1 MANKDKEQ
9 AKDRGLW
16 YNLGDNLI
24 GYEDEVETPGE
35 KLGKDT
41 KAAIEAVSKDPLG
54 VLKALG
60 VALKE
65 QAEDIAAGP
74 VAYTKTDRVANP
86 DGTVPLTKKEKED
99 QVLSVLGL
107 AAVPASPALT
117 AAGKMPDP
125 TTLNIF
131 AGRSALDDMEP
142 IYDAATEMK
151 LKGASNKEIW
161 EKYGVEFDEIN
172 KQWQFVI
179 DPRKMKLTA
188 HAENAYET
196 LAPLLRAEPNKR
208 FSININDLIQFEDL
222 KRNYPNLKDTKLV
235 VTNKINGGQ
244 FSVDRNELA
253 VSPNILK
260 DPDLLKKVIVHE
272 LQHFVQAHDGSIG
285 GASPKYFYD
294 DRSINKLYGGNKVY
308 TYSHDPKLKGLTE
321 QINILLDRKE
331 KVYKRLDVDDEVGE
345 LFGSPKDME
354 EYAQILTSL
363 SKKHREAKSRAFEL
377 YKANAGEAEARA
389 AEDLLDVVGSLKNSK
404 SPSELKSSQRGDVLP
419 ADKSYS
425 YMPTSRME
433 QPDGYNEGGVVM
445 DPEVDPV
452 SGNEIPVGATA
463 KEVRDDVPINASE
476 GEYVIPANVVR
487 YFGVSH
493 FEKLIEK
500 ANKGLAEMVEK
511 GRMGNEPE
519 EPVGE
524 EPIEM
529 ADGGMIPPY
538 NPAQMPT
545 GFSTFGTQGSTTAG
559 APAVENKIYMGPDG
573 SRRVIMFI
581 NGQPVNDIPDGYVP
595 DTPENRRAQELAS
608 EEAVKAAKRE
618 GGTTGAENAENTP
631 DPADYAGMTP
641 EGRAA
646 AVSAGDKFAGVLGAM
661 FGGPLGA
668 QAARALHGKS
678 VRDTMKDQELSDKE
692 IEDALGKR
700 GLLDRIT
707 GKTSSR
713 SSDVSFDPD
722 TGMFSKDGI
731 EVSKDL
737 MDRVSEAVNSPTP
750 ATSAPSAPSPSG
762 VAGDTDGDGDVD
774 GDDGVGYGG
783 ADSDAFGYNKG
794 GLVTKPKGKRT
805 KKSSGK
811 GLATRC

>member
-1 MANKDKEQ
+1 
-9 AKDRGLW
+9 
-16 YNLGDNLI
+16 
-24 GYEDEVETPGE
+24 
-35 KLGKDT
+35 
-41 KAAIEAVSKDPLG
+41 
-54 VLKALG
+54 
-60 VALKE
+60 
-65 QAEDIAAGP
+65 
-74 VAYTKTDRVANP
+74 
-86 DGTVPLTKKEKED
+86 
-99 QVLSVLGL
+99 
-107 AAVPASPALT
+107 
-117 AAGKMPDP
+117 
-125 TTLNIF
+125 
-131 AGRSALDDMEP
+131 
-142 IYDAATEMK
+142 
-151 LKGASNKEIW
+151 
-161 EKYGVEFDEIN
+161 
-172 KQWQFVI
+172 
-179 DPRKMKLTA
+179 
-188 HAENAYET
+188 
-196 LAPLLRAEPNKR
+196 
-208 FSININDLIQFEDL
+208 
-222 KRNYPNLKDTKLV
+222 
-235 VTNKINGGQ
+235 
-244 FSVDRNELA
+244 
-253 VSPNILK
+253 
-260 DPDLLKKVIVHE
+260 
-272 LQHFVQAHDGSIG
+272 
-285 GASPKYFYD
+285 
-294 DRSINKLYGGNKVY
+294 
-308 TYSHDPKLKGLTE
+308 
-321 QINILLDRKE
+321 
-331 KVYKRLDVDDEVGE
+331 
-345 LFGSPKDME
+345 
-354 EYAQILTSL
+354 
-363 SKKHREAKSRAFEL
+363 
-377 YKANAGEAEARA
+377 
-389 AEDLLDVVGSLKNSK
+389 
-404 SPSELKSSQRGDVLP
+404 
-419 ADKSYS
+419 
-425 YMPTSRME
+425 
-433 QPDGYNEGGVVM
+433 M

-452 SGNEIPVGATA
+452 SGNEVPIGA
-463 KEVRDDVPINASE
+463 KPEEVRDDVPINASE

-500 ANKGLAEMVEK
+500 ANKGLAEMAEK

-545 GFSTFGTQGSTTAG
+545 GFSTFGTQAGTTAG

-595 DTPENRRAQELAS
+595 DTSENRRAQELAS

-618 GGTTGAENAENTP
+618 GGTTAAENAENTP

-668 QAARALHGKS
+668 QAARALHDKS

-707 GKTSSR
+707 GKTSSK